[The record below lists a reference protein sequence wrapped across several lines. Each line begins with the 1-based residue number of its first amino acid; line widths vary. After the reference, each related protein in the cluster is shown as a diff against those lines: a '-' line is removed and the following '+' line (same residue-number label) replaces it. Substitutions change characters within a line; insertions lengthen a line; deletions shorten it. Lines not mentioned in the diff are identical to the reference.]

1 MSSFSIRSIL
11 YDGDVEEKRETTGVE
26 EESPASSGSE
36 ESCKQMKC
44 VDFDSIRATGPTEGR
59 ESLNKNAPASQRLLA
74 DGEAALVFCD
84 DDYDGWYWR
93 LVGSGGWCCQCAG
106 AVAVAVAIAG
116 GNKNSLT
123 IIMM

>member
-11 YDGDVEEKRETTGVE
+11 YDGDVDEKRETTGDE
-26 EESPASSGSE
+26 EESPTSSGSE
-36 ESCKQMKC
+36 ESCKHKVTWGSPGYLPHQAW
-44 VDFDSIRATGPTEGR
+44 I
-59 ESLNKNAPASQRLLA
+59 LNKNAPASQRLLA

-106 AVAVAVAIAG
+106 AVAVALAG